1 MLTTCLFK
9 YPNQL
14 PPFPT
19 SRNRRHNSSR
29 AEHGSVIMEVE
40 NRSWEEMPLDCLVNI
55 FSKVG
60 LDNLAT
66 AVPFVCKSWSRASAD
81 PICWRILD
89 LRRLDFK
96 SSSPFASSF
105 VSLFPLCRF
114 SFSGFL
120 KLALARSRGTAVD
133 LRVPSVSKEDLFLA
147 SNSCPKLKNLALPL
161 LASEEEEQQ
170 VLQLVEK
177 CKDLEVLEMD
187 SKPSVSARVG
197 EADWDPLQ
205 QLPRAEAPRL
215 DHEGGRRGGREF
227 PSKLSFLDLSNCR
240 LGREELLA
248 IVAGCRDLRRL
259 CVKDCVGFDADDEV
273 RRRGT
278 DIEVFEFEG
287 SKVEEECDNGE
298 YVDEPVDLEQMFR
311 YFDDCYLMWLY

>member
-1 MLTTCLFK
+1 
-9 YPNQL
+9 
-14 PPFPT
+14 
-19 SRNRRHNSSR
+19 
-29 AEHGSVIMEVE
+29 MEVE

-96 SSSPFASSF
+96 SSSSFASSF
-105 VSLFPLCRF
+105 VSLFPLCHF

-147 SNSCPKLKNLALPL
+147 SDSCPKLKNLALPL
-161 LASEEEEQQ
+161 LVSEEEEQQ

-187 SKPSVSARVG
+187 SKPSV
-197 EADWDPLQ
+197 
-205 QLPRAEAPRL
+205 LPELVKRIGIHCSNFHGL
-215 DHEGGRRGGREF
+215 KLRGSITKEDAAAVASF
-227 PSKLSFLDLSNCR
+227 LPKLSFLDLSNCR

-248 IVAGCRDLRRL
+248 IVVGCRDLRRL

-298 YVDEPVDLEQMFR
+298 DVDEPVDLEQMFR